1 MIEKTL
7 KGKPAYWIWL
17 AFLGMFMAI
26 GAACYVRQYN
36 FGLGM
41 TGMSRDVSWGLYI
54 SQFTFLVGVAAGDYP
69 RRVSGHCCY
78 RYVSAVYHGRSRTAN
93 ESLERSSASF
103 TKFHAVLR
111 CNRIEWIPFS

>member
-26 GAACYVRQYN
+26 GAACYIRQYN

-54 SQFTFLVGVAAGDYP
+54 SQLDRKSVV
-69 RRVSGHCCY
+69 
-78 RYVSAVYHGRSRTAN
+78 
-93 ESLERSSASF
+93 
-103 TKFHAVLR
+103 
-111 CNRIEWIPFS
+111 